1 MKKLALLLLF
11 TAIVAVGCKTQSSAI
26 KKDSEKISFEYEALT
41 RGKYNKII
49 VKQDT
54 VITIKDREMK
64 DVVTRS
70 LPKSDWN
77 SLLESVGKVNLDKL
91 STLEAPSKKHQFDG
105 APLANLKVIRGDK
118 TYQTVTF
125 DHGNPPAEIKEVVT
139 KLLSV
144 SDLNKKK

>member
-1 MKKLALLLLF
+1 MKKLVLLLLF
-11 TAIVAVGCKTQSSAI
+11 TVMAVGCKTQSSAI
-26 KKDSEKISFEYEALT
+26 KKDSEKISFEYEAIT

-77 SLLESVGKVNLDKL
+77 DLLESVGKVNLDKL

-105 APLANLKVIRGDK
+105 APLANLKIIRGEK